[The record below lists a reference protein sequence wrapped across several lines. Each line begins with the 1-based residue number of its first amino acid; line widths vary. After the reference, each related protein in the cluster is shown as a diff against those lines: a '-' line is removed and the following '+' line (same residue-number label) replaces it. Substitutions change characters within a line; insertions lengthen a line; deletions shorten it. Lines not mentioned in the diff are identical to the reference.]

1 MKAESF
7 EYVRPGTVGQALSLL
22 ASWRGDARLMAGGQ
36 TLGPMLN
43 MRVAT
48 PKCIIDLS
56 KIDALRKMEDR
67 QDSIIVGAAV
77 THSRFEDAAAS
88 SPTWRLLSSV
98 ASSIAYRAIRNR
110 GTIGGSLAHA
120 DPAADWPATMM
131 LLGARLT
138 IAGARRTRVVDMK
151 DFMHGPFRTAI
162 EPDEVLT
169 SIEFRTISADARW
182 GYYKV
187 CRKGGEYPDAIG
199 AVLFDR
205 LRNIQRIIVGALD
218 VAPQLLESLAMIVGQ
233 QNRAPESQMILDA
246 IAGIAPD
253 LSDVDLQLHAAA
265 VRRAIVQAVS

>member
-1 MKAESF
+1 
-7 EYVRPGTVGQALSLL
+7 
-22 ASWRGDARLMAGGQ
+22 
-36 TLGPMLN
+36 
-43 MRVAT
+43 
-48 PKCIIDLS
+48 
-56 KIDALRKMEDR
+56 
-67 QDSIIVGAAV
+67 
-77 THSRFEDAAAS
+77 
-88 SPTWRLLSSV
+88 
-98 ASSIAYRAIRNR
+98 
-110 GTIGGSLAHA
+110 
-120 DPAADWPATMM
+120 M